1 MNYLIERARERSTWA
16 GLVAIASGVGIGIR
30 PDLAE
35 SIVSIGVAI
44 GGLLFALTRDK
55 PKG

>member
-16 GLVAIASGVGIGIR
+16 GLIAVLSGVGIGIR
-30 PDLAE
+30 PELAD
-35 SIVSIGVAI
+35 SIVAIGVAV
-44 GGLLFALTRDK
+44 GGLLFALTRDA